1 MILSRR
7 ERLIMAATLIAGVAL
22 VLDRY
27 AVTPLLDARDAA
39 EAQKQGLL
47 DEMDRARG
55 LLAHER
61 RLSPEWRA
69 MTAAGLRRDPTEA
82 ESQVLHAVG
91 DWAREAGLR
100 LSSLK
105 PDRVPAKKHLQEI
118 NFQATGTGSMN
129 AVARFLWRVE
139 TAGIP
144 IRLKELQLG
153 SRKEGT
159 DDLTLQ
165 LRLSTIYQ
173 AGQPAAPSEA
183 DVPGQTTGGDE

>member
-7 ERLIMAATLIAGVAL
+7 ERLLIAATLIAVAAL
-22 VLDRY
+22 VLVRY

-39 EAQKQGLL
+39 EARKQGLL

-91 DWAREAGLR
+91 DWAMEAGLR

-105 PDRVPAKKHLQEI
+105 PERVSEKKHLQEI

-165 LRLSTIYQ
+165 LRLSTLYQ
-173 AGQPAAPSEA
+173 ATPPPAPTSGAAAASS
-183 DVPGQTTGGDE
+183 TGGTQ

>member
-7 ERLIMAATLIAGVAL
+7 ERLIIAATLIVVAAL

-27 AVTPLLDARDAA
+27 AVTPFLDARDAA

-47 DEMDRARG
+47 DEMDRGRAT
-55 LLAHER
+55 LASER
-61 RLSPEWRA
+61 EIGPKWQK
-69 MTAAGLRRDPTEA
+69 MVAAGLRRDPTEA

-91 DWAREAGLR
+91 DWATEAGLR

-105 PDRVPAKKHLQEI
+105 PERVPEKQHLQEI

-129 AVARFLWRVE
+129 AIARFLWRVE
-139 TAGIP
+139 TAGMP
-144 IRLKELQLG
+144 IRVKELQLG

-165 LRLSTIYQ
+165 LRLSTLYQ
-173 AGQPAAPSEA
+173 ATPPPAPTSGAAAASS
-183 DVPGQTTGGDE
+183 TGGTQ

>member
-7 ERLIMAATLIAGVAL
+7 ERLIIAATLIAVAAL

-39 EAQKQGLL
+39 EVQKQGLL
-47 DEMDRARG
+47 DEMDRGRTM
-55 LLAHER
+55 LASER
-61 RLSPEWRA
+61 EIGPKWQK
-69 MTAAGLRRDPTEA
+69 MVAAGLRRDPTEA

-91 DWAREAGLR
+91 DWAMEAGLR

-105 PDRVPAKKHLQEI
+105 PDRAPEKKHLQEI

-129 AVARFLWRVE
+129 AVSRFLWRVE

-144 IRLKELQLG
+144 IRVKELQLG

-173 AGQPAAPSEA
+173 AGRPAAPSEA
-183 DVPGQTTGGDE
+183 GVPGHTTGGDE

>member
-1 MILSRR
+1 MILSKR
-7 ERLIMAATLIAGVAL
+7 ERLIIAATLIVVAAL

-47 DEMDRARG
+47 DEMDRG
-55 LLAHER
+55 
-61 RLSPEWRA
+61 RA
-69 MTAAGLRRDPTEA
+69 MLESEREIGPRWQKMVAAGLRRDPTEA

-91 DWAREAGLR
+91 DWATEAGLR
-100 LSSLK
+100 LSSMK
-105 PDRVPAKKHLQEI
+105 PDRLSEKQPLQEI

-129 AVARFLWRVE
+129 AIARFLWRVE

-165 LRLSTIYQ
+165 LRLSTLYQ
-173 AGQPAAPSEA
+173 ATPSPAPTSGAAAARS
-183 DVPGQTTGGDE
+183 TGETQ

>member
-7 ERLIMAATLIAGVAL
+7 ERLIIAATLIVVAML

-27 AVTPLLDARDAA
+27 AVTPLLNARDAA
-39 EAQKQGLL
+39 DAQKQGLL
-47 DEMDRARG
+47 DEMDRGRAT
-55 LLAHER
+55 LASER
-61 RLSPEWRA
+61 EIDPKWQK
-69 MTAAGLRRDPTEA
+69 MVAAGLKQDPTEA

-91 DWAREAGLR
+91 DWATEAGLR
-100 LSSLK
+100 LSSMK
-105 PDRVPAKKHLQEI
+105 PERVPEKKHLQEI
-118 NFQATGTGSMN
+118 TFQATGTGSMN

-165 LRLSTIYQ
+165 LRLSTLYQ
-173 AGQPAAPSEA
+173 AATPPAPTSGAAAASS
-183 DVPGQTTGGDE
+183 TGGTQ

>member
-7 ERLIMAATLIAGVAL
+7 ERLIIAATLIAVAAL

-39 EAQKQGLL
+39 EVQKQSLL
-47 DEMDRARG
+47 DEMDRGQAM
-55 LLAHER
+55 LASER
-61 RLSPEWRA
+61 EIGSKWQK
-69 MTAAGLRRDPTEA
+69 MVAAGLKQDPTEA

-91 DWAREAGLR
+91 DWAMEAGLR

-105 PDRVPAKKHLQEI
+105 PDRVPEKKHLQEI

-183 DVPGQTTGGDE
+183 GVPGHTTGGDE

>member
-7 ERLIMAATLIAGVAL
+7 ERLIIAATLIAVMAL

-27 AVTPLLDARDAA
+27 VVTPLWDARNAA

-55 LLAHER
+55 LLEHER
-61 RLSPEWRA
+61 RISPEWRA

-91 DWAREAGLR
+91 DWAMEAGLR
-100 LSSLK
+100 LSSMK
-105 PDRVPAKKHLQEI
+105 PERVPEKKHHQEI
-118 NFQATGTGSMN
+118 TFQTTGTGSMN

-144 IRLKELQLG
+144 IRVKELQLG

-165 LRLSTIYQ
+165 LRLSTLYQ
-173 AGQPAAPSEA
+173 ATPPPALTSGAAAASS
-183 DVPGQTTGGDE
+183 TGGTK